1 MMKRENKSL
10 RITALAPVL
19 LFAVFASC
27 VVIVLLFGADNY
39 QTLTRRDRESYQY
52 RTAVQYLTTRIRQG
66 DVVGMVFVGDFD
78 EAAPKESGD
87 TVYIRETVG
96 DRVFYTRIYCH
107 DGYLCELFAE
117 EASGPAPEE
126 GERILPAERIQISR
140 DGDRLRFELV
150 FADSETVVFWV
161 TCRTGKE
168 TL

>member
-1 MMKRENKSL
+1 MKRENKSL

-52 RTAVQYLTTRIRQG
+52 RTAVQYLTTRIRQN
-66 DVVGMVFVGDFD
+66 DAVGMVFVGDFD

-96 DRVFYTRIYCH
+96 DRIFYTRIYCH

-126 GERILPAERIQISR
+126 GERILPAERICVKASMVLWQSFVIPMNLTLMRMQCIS
-140 DGDRLRFELV
+140 FVEKIN
-150 FADSETVVFWV
+150 EN
-161 TCRTGKE
+161 
-168 TL
+168 